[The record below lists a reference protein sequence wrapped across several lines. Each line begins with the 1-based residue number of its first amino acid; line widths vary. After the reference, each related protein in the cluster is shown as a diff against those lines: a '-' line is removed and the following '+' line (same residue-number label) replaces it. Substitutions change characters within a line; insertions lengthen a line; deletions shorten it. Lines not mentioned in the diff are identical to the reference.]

1 MKSIDLKSGE
11 IAKERLRVM
20 FKQEHNLLDE
30 ETMELVQTE
39 IGQLVTRYLDMDP
52 DNLEI
57 KVVLK
62 EKRA

>member
-30 ETMELVQTE
+30 ETMELVQAE
-39 IGQLVTRYLDMDP
+39 IGQLVARYLDMDP

>member
-1 MKSIDLKSGE
+1 MKYIDLKSGE

-30 ETMELVQTE
+30 ETMELVQNE